1 MLRVVSARAAT
12 AQLRPISA
20 SRPAC
25 RGGPGDETE
34 CPGTILPDRR
44 NGLGIVS
51 GVLRLYDERIIL
63 NLVSLFGPE
72 QQEWCGTLLVGSCVA
87 YLFASRMGGKF
98 TETLV
103 LCPLKQRC

>member
-25 RGGPGDETE
+25 RGGLGNETE

-44 NGLGIVS
+44 NGLGIIS
-51 GVLRLYDERIIL
+51 GAHIAVLK
-63 NLVSLFGPE
+63 N
-72 QQEWCGTLLVGSCVA
+72 
-87 YLFASRMGGKF
+87 FAPVTDGIGG
-98 TETLV
+98 
-103 LCPLKQRC
+103 